1 MKSNLD
7 QHTRSSKF
15 VIFLSI
21 VSSTVGIVVAAAL
34 LLANDGKGNKQFAT
48 AFGLLM
54 LWMLVSA
61 IWRAHKFLFA
71 DKTFMTVA
79 NKSNPFLTKAGI
91 IIGTICSTTGLCIF
105 IPMLATNIEKGVV
118 QMIMVSVLIVA
129 LQFYAFYKSLRDA
142 NKFLQKKEPAMY
154 QHQEFH

>member
-1 MKSNLD
+1 MKSKFD

-21 VSSTVGIVVAAAL
+21 VSSTVGIVAAAAL
-34 LLANDGKGNKQFAT
+34 LLANEGKGNKQFAL

-54 LWMLVSA
+54 LCMLTSA

-79 NKSNPFLTKAGI
+79 KKSNPFLTKAGI
-91 IIGTICSTTGLCIF
+91 IISTICGTTGLCIF
-105 IPMLATNIEKGVV
+105 IPTLATNIEKGAAH
-118 QMIMVSVLIVA
+118 MMAVSVLIVA

-142 NKFLQKKEPAMY
+142 NKFLQKKAPAMY
-154 QHQEFH
+154 LHL